1 MPQDL
6 FIYRFLVE
14 TAEKEGRV
22 ILTCD
27 RLFVRRG
34 LSDQTYLVTAQD
46 KRMQLAEVLA
56 AFAITV
62 EETDL
67 LSRCAKC
74 NGDFIPR

>member
-1 MPQDL
+1 M
-6 FIYRFLVE
+6 E
-14 TAEKEGRV
+14 TAEREGRV